1 MIITRA
7 VHIISRLFA
16 DENLTKK
23 AYLNI
28 INSGSAYL
36 VKIAVMFIIT
46 PLMVSGLGNYV
57 YGLWQV
63 INRTMGYIS
72 PASGRPTE
80 ALQWILA
87 RDQSS
92 PDLTRKRQY
101 MASALIVWGIFLP
114 IMVVG
119 GSVIAWFIPAWFNVS
134 PEYVVMVRVTALVM
148 IVSMVMQILSELPQ
162 SILRGEN
169 LGYKR
174 MGLTILLT
182 VVGGAGTWLALELK
196 TGLIGISVAALG
208 TIILNAILYIT
219 LARRYVPWFGVSR
232 PPFSQV
238 KEFLGLSVWFMGW
251 NLIWI
256 SMFATDVVM
265 LGILATVE
273 LVTIYTLN
281 KWVQEILIS
290 LTQILVSGIGP
301 GLGGII
307 GRGEIKRASDLRG
320 EMLALTWLTTIAV
333 SVTTVIWNQTFLNLW
348 VGPNNYAGSLG
359 SLLII
364 LAVFQ
369 FIMIQSD
376 AGVIDVT
383 LRMSEKVILGAIS
396 ILITVGASILFVK
409 VLSLGI
415 VGISL
420 ALVVGRLIL
429 SIGYPLI
436 VGRTL
441 HIPFQTQ
448 LSGVIRPMLVTGV
461 LMYAAYRLAML
472 IPVDLFAGLSGW
484 VSFFLFALI
493 TFVVILFASLFLGLN
508 HKQRSTLFQRVKI
521 ILHVS

>member
-36 VKIAVMFIIT
+36 IKIAVMFIIT
-46 PLMVSGLGNYV
+46 PLMVSGLGTYV

-101 MASALIVWGIFLP
+101 MASALIVWGVFLP

-119 GSVIAWFIPAWFNVS
+119 GAVIAWFIPAWFAVT
-134 PEYVVMVRVTALVM
+134 PEYVVTVRVTALVM
-148 IVSMVMQILSELPQ
+148 IATMVLQILSELPQ

-182 VVGGAGTWLALELK
+182 IVGGAATWLALELN
-196 TGLIGISVAALG
+196 TGLIGISVAALV
-208 TIILNAILYIT
+208 TIVLNAILYIV

-232 PPFSQV
+232 PPFAQV
-238 KEFLGLSVWFMGW
+238 KEFLSLSVWFMGW

-290 LTQILVSGIGP
+290 LTQILVSSIGP

-307 GRGEIKRASDLRG
+307 GRGEIKRAAELRG
-320 EMLALTWLTTIAV
+320 EMLAITWLTTAAV
-333 SVTTVIWNQTFLNLW
+333 SATTVVWNQSFLHLW
-348 VGPNNYAGSLG
+348 VGPDKYAGPLG

-396 ILITVGASILFVK
+396 ILITVAASILFVK
-409 VLSLGI
+409 VLAWGI

-420 ALVVGRLIL
+420 ALIVGRSIL

-441 HIPFQTQ
+441 KIPVRSQVA
-448 LSGVIRPMLVTGV
+448 GVLRPMVVTGG
-461 LMYAAYRLAML
+461 LMYAAYRLALL
-472 IPVDLFAGLSGW
+472 IPAGQFSGLSGW
-484 VSFFLFALI
+484 LTFFLFALI
-493 TFVVILFASLFLGLN
+493 TFAVMLVLALFLGLDGR
-508 HKQRSTLFQRVKI
+508 QRSSLFQRFKI
-521 ILHVS
+521 ILRVG